1 MYCFLFIYFC
11 MLLLLL
17 LLHETKKWNTYQ
29 LNGHPNR
36 QLVRVVYS
44 LGINIKSIH
53 SSVQIL
59 PSLAMLIHTH
69 TSLSAAVEHCIF
81 TKNPTLCFF
90 ALNIYVLLFGVNI
103 INICKASYCFQY
115 KFLYIYSLFFFLIF
129 KINYFFYFLNKINLH
144 FVLILYVKQFS
155 RFSYFISF

>member
-1 MYCFLFIYFC
+1 MYASPVVVATRNEKVKYIS
-11 MLLLLL
+11 
-17 LLHETKKWNTYQ
+17 TKRPSKSS
-29 LNGHPNR
+29 
-36 QLVRVVYS
+36 VSVVYS

-115 KFLYIYSLFFFLIF
+115 KFLYIYIYIVLFVFFLIF
-129 KINYFFYFLNKINLH
+129 KINYFFYLLNKINLH

-155 RFSYFISF
+155 RFSHFLSF

>member
-1 MYCFLFIYFC
+1 MYASPVVVATRNEKVKYIS
-11 MLLLLL
+11 
-17 LLHETKKWNTYQ
+17 TKRPSKSS
-29 LNGHPNR
+29 
-36 QLVRVVYS
+36 VSVVYS

-115 KFLYIYSLFFFLIF
+115 KFLYIYSFVCFFLIF
-129 KINYFFYFLNKINLH
+129 KINYFFYLLNKINLH

-155 RFSYFISF
+155 RFSHFLSF

>member
-1 MYCFLFIYFC
+1 MYASPVVATRNEKEKYIS
-11 MLLLLL
+11 
-17 LLHETKKWNTYQ
+17 TKRPSKSS
-29 LNGHPNR
+29 
-36 QLVRVVYS
+36 VSVVYS

-90 ALNIYVLLFGVNI
+90 ALNIYVSLFRVNI

-115 KFLYIYSLFFFLIF
+115 KFLYIYIVLLFFFQSSRLIIF
-129 KINYFFYFLNKINLH
+129 STSSTR
-144 FVLILYVKQFS
+144 LIC
-155 RFSYFISF
+155 ISFWFCM